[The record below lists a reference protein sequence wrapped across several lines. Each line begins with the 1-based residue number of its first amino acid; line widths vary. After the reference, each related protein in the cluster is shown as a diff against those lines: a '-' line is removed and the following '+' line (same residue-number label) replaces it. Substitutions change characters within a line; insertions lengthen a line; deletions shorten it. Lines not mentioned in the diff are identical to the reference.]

1 MFPFRFL
8 HDNSFYESSKNIK
21 VPAVQQALK
30 IEIQPSKKQF
40 APGQDASYT
49 ILAHDSQGKPVAGEF
64 SVGVVDEAI
73 YGIYPD
79 SSGDINSA
87 FFGPVY
93 DRVSTDSSMRFYFSG
108 EAGKKEMF
116 LTYRAPT
123 NPRALAQLKPEPL
136 VQPKVRKL
144 FPDTALWLADVRTDS
159 SGRAEAKLTFPDSL
173 TSWRTTVRGAT
184 VDTKVGSAINN
195 VIVRKNVMVRLAVPR
210 FFRQG
215 DEVTISAIVHNYLAT
230 AKDVHVSLDVKGL
243 EVLSGAAAVINVPSK
258 GEAKADWRVR
268 AQSTFSAVLDAK
280 ALTNEESDALEIT
293 LPIIPAGVKQTDAK
307 SGSIVAADQD
317 ETETVTLPG
326 NPSIASPTL
335 DISLNSSLAGS
346 IFGALDYL
354 TAYPYG
360 CTEQTMSSFLPNV
373 VVAKAMKDLRIPSS
387 ANTGD
392 LDSKIKA
399 GMARLQD
406 FQHDDGG
413 WGWWK
418 DDESQVFMT
427 AYVVAGFGQVRDA
440 GYQVNAA
447 SLGKAQKW
455 LHDSLANHA
464 NMRPDLQAYVV
475 YALAL
480 NNDAHSDE
488 IEAAWN
494 KRSSMTTQGLAML
507 GLTQNAKG
515 DHSRAKEIADKLES
529 TAITTDR
536 EASWTANYDYFMEFE
551 IDDAAETTAYAVR
564 LLSLEKPESPLLPKA
579 AFWLVNHRDGGYF
592 WDSTKQTAMVI
603 FGLTE
608 YMKASHE
615 AGREFPRRSF
625 RKWKTSFR
633 APIHRRRFFQSRA
646 TCNSSRCFRASRR
659 LK

>member
-1 MFPFRFL
+1 MTGIPDSYLLVTTEARTIQSKRVIHATSSTPTIDIPILSDHQPNVFVSVSFL
-8 HDNSFYESSKNIK
+8 HENSFYESSKNIK
-21 VPAVQQALK
+21 VPAVKQKLQ

-40 APGQDASYT
+40 APGQDATYT
-49 ILAHDSQGKPVAGEF
+49 LIAHDYQGKPVAGEF

-79 SSGDINSA
+79 TSGDINSE

-136 VQPKVRKL
+136 VQPRVRKL
-144 FPDTALWLADVRTDS
+144 FPDTALWLADVHTDS

-184 VDTKVGSAINN
+184 IDTKVGSAINN

-215 DEVTISAIVHNYLAT
+215 DEVTISAIVHNYLTT

-243 EVLSGAAAVINVPSK
+243 EVLSGATTTINVPSK

-268 AQSTFSAVLDAK
+268 AQTTLSAVLDAK

-307 SGSIVAADQD
+307 SGSIIAADQD
-317 ETETVTLPG
+317 ETEIVTLPG
-326 NPSIASPTL
+326 NPSIASPAL

-373 VVAKAMKDLRIPSS
+373 VVARAMKDLHIPSS
-387 ANTGD
+387 ANAGD

-427 AYVVAGFGQVRDA
+427 AYVVSGFGQVRDA
-440 GYQVNAA
+440 GYQVNAD
-447 SLGKAQKW
+447 SLGKAQKY
-455 LHDSLANHA
+455 LHDSLAKHV

-480 NNDAHSDE
+480 NKDAHEDE
-488 IEAAWN
+488 VEAAWN
-494 KRSSMTTQGLAML
+494 KRNSMTTQGLAML

-515 DHSRAKEIADKLES
+515 NQARAKEIADKLES
-529 TAITTDR
+529 TAIIAR
-536 EASWTANYDYFMEFE
+536 SRSIVAGKL
-551 IDDAAETTAYAVR
+551 R
-564 LLSLEKPESPLLPKA
+564 LL
-579 AFWLVNHRDGGYF
+579 HG
-592 WDSTKQTAMVI
+592 I
-603 FGLTE
+603 
-608 YMKASHE
+608 
-615 AGREFPRRSF
+615 
-625 RKWKTSFR
+625 
-633 APIHRRRFFQSRA
+633 
-646 TCNSSRCFRASRR
+646 
-659 LK
+659 